1 MCDANLIHDLRGCL
15 NLKMPRGSESTAMR
29 KATRALLHAVQQ
41 RGGLDGD
48 GHFAEAVGQLE
59 QLSRRQRDADPR
71 SKQHG
76 GAQHKD
82 LLLTMV
88 EKLRQPAPDAEAASD
103 AQPSRPAPLGGPLGE
118 PLGEIVVSLISLV
131 AHMAGTMEDMQSQL
145 KDMQSQL
152 KLLTAAPPA
161 LFPPT
166 PPVAFPV
173 GLPLQPGPPLQQG
186 ASLCGGLGQQP
197 QVPLTQHHGCLGP
210 FAHPGCGGPP
220 AQLQPQHQLGPQ
232 QFVAF
237 AATPALRRVWSV
249 PN

>member
-1 MCDANLIHDLRGCL
+1 MEEFVILQASIAQHHNPRALPDIRAVRFARAVEREHQRRPGGNPRADGETGCTASKCSMCDANLIHDLRGGL

-145 KDMQSQL
+145 KDMQS
-152 KLLTAAPPA
+152 
-161 LFPPT
+161 
-166 PPVAFPV
+166 
-173 GLPLQPGPPLQQG
+173 
-186 ASLCGGLGQQP
+186 S
-197 QVPLTQHHGCLGP
+197 
-210 FAHPGCGGPP
+210 
-220 AQLQPQHQLGPQ
+220 
-232 QFVAF
+232 
-237 AATPALRRVWSV
+237 SS
-249 PN
+249 